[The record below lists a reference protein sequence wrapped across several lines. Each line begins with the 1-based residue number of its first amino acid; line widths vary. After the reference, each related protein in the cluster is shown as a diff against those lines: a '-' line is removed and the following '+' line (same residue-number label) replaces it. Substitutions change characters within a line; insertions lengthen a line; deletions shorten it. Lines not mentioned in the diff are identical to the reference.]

1 MPSDA
6 LVTVHRLVVPDF
18 VPTPLNKLMRG
29 RIRDR
34 IRLACGDRQLI
45 AYYAREQGLP
55 LATARRRVSIVITG
69 TRADP
74 DGLLK
79 SLLDGL
85 VHAGLLVDDS
95 STWLELGHLEVSL
108 SGPRQTTVVL
118 EDLA

>member
-1 MPSDA
+1 
-6 LVTVHRLVVPDF
+6 VTVHRLVVPDF
-18 VPTPLNKLMRG
+18 CPTPLHRLMRG

-34 IRLACGDRQLI
+34 IRFSRRDRDLI
-45 AYYAREQGLP
+45 CFYAKEQGLP

-95 STWLELGHLEVSL
+95 SRWLELGGLEVSV
-108 SGPRQTTVVL
+108 SGPRTTTVL
-118 EDLA
+118 MEDLA

>member
-1 MPSDA
+1 MAADA
-6 LVTVHRLVVPDF
+6 AATAHRLVIPDF

-34 IRLACGDRQLI
+34 IRLARGDRDLI
-45 AYYAREQGLP
+45 AYYAREQRLP
-55 LATARRRVSIVITG
+55 RATGRRRVTITVTG

-74 DGLLK
+74 DNVLK

-85 VHAGLLVDDS
+85 VQAGLLVDDS
-95 STWLELGHLEVSL
+95 SRWLELGGLEVSV

-118 EDLA
+118 EDLS